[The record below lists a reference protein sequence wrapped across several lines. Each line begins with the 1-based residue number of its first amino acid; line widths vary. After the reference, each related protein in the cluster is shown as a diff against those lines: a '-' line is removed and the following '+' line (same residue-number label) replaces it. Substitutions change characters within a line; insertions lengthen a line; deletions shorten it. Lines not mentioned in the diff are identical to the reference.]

1 MTKTKT
7 PEETLDD
14 LLNTDVPDFIGADA
28 DPWSLEAVTSSKHYA
43 AQRTVI
49 YGVPGIGKTSFAA
62 TFPKPILLRFE
73 DGAGAIDCPTFPQ
86 VIRSMADFRKA
97 YKALCGKHSF
107 QTVILDSLDWL
118 EPLVQEE
125 LCRKEGK
132 ANIEAF
138 GFGKG
143 YTLLDTDW
151 KKITAALD
159 SLIDKGINVVCI
171 CHAAAVMFDPPDS
184 DSYMTYSLK
193 LQKRA
198 AAVWTEWADQ
208 ILFLNYHKNIVHASD
223 NGKGKAIGDGDRIV
237 YTASRPAYTAK
248 SRWPLPAEIYIGQDV
263 TWTAFHEALA
273 AATDGAYSN
282 TK

>member
-1 MTKTKT
+1 MSQT
-7 PEETLDD
+7 TLDD
-14 LLNTDVPDFIGADA
+14 APSWLVPDA
-28 DPWSLEAVTSSKHYA
+28 DPWSLESVKSSKGWS

-86 VIRSMADFRKA
+86 VIRNMGDFRKA
-97 YKALCGKHSF
+97 FKALSGKHDF

-125 LCRKEGK
+125 LCKKEGK
-132 ANIEAF
+132 PNIEAF

-143 YTLLDTDW
+143 YVLLDNDW

-159 SLIDKGINVVCI
+159 TLIDRGINVVCI

-184 DSYMTYSLK
+184 DSYATYALK

-198 AAVWTEWADQ
+198 AAVWTEWADM
-208 ILFLNYHKNIVHASD
+208 ILFLNYHKNVVQASD
-223 NGKGKAIGDGDRIV
+223 NGKGKAIGDGDRIIF
-237 YTASRPAYTAK
+237 TASRPAYTAK
-248 SRWPLPAEIYIGQDV
+248 SRWPLPPEIYIGQDA
-263 TWTAFHEALA
+263 TWTAFHAA
-273 AATDGAYSN
+273 MSAATDGAYSN
-282 TK
+282 N